1 MTVRD
6 TSLFHS
12 WHRADFRRL
21 NPEVRKVIYAQIL
34 RFSWRALRQIG
45 LLTTEGEK
53 LEKKSSHLLRRHDS
67 SRAGCP
73 SDPCHAPSEWSYSAH
88 IYVFRQD
95 LCS

>member
-6 TSLFHS
+6 TRLFHS

-53 LEKKSSHLLRRHDS
+53 LKKTKTKTKTKTKNTK
-67 SRAGCP
+67 
-73 SDPCHAPSEWSYSAH
+73 
-88 IYVFRQD
+88 ITYVKY
-95 LCS
+95 